1 MNLEIIAL
9 SVIALI
15 SSYIII
21 GIIKH
26 NAQIKKDE
34 RFNSRSF
41 NEVIKERDKVK
52 SNKKVSKNK
61 TQNKRKYNRTKK
73 TSAKSKLK

>member
-9 SVIALI
+9 SVIVLT
-15 SSYIII
+15 SSYIILGMI
-21 GIIKH
+21 RH

-41 NEVIKERDKVK
+41 NKVFKKRNKVK
-52 SNKKVSKNK
+52 SDKKVSKNK